1 MPAAGVVD
9 VARQCAAKGVRG
21 LIVIS
26 AGFGET
32 GPEGLARQHD
42 LLEVCRASGMRL
54 IGPNCMGI
62 VNTDPELVL
71 NGTFSTAWPPTGRVG
86 FLSQSGALG
95 LAVMGQAAAL
105 GLGLSTF
112 VSVGNKAD
120 VSGNDLLCYWE
131 QDDRTDLVLLYLESF
146 GNPRRFGRLARRIG
160 RTKPVV
166 VVKSGRS
173 VAGQRAASSH
183 TGALLAA
190 SDTTVDALF
199 RQHGVIRTDTLE
211 EMFDVATLLAN
222 QPVPAGKRVA
232 IVTNA
237 GGLGH
242 PVRRHVRGERPVG
255 ARARDRD
262 GGRARGVPPRRGL
275 ALESR
280 GHDRLGHARRT
291 TDGRSAR
298 SPTIRTST
306 R

>member
-1 MPAAGVVD
+1 MATRDAW
-9 VARQCAAKGVRG
+9 
-21 LIVIS
+21 
-26 AGFGET
+26 
-32 GPEGLARQHD
+32 
-42 LLEVCRASGMRL
+42 AS
-54 IGPNCMGI
+54 
-62 VNTDPELVL
+62 
-71 NGTFSTAWPPTGRVG
+71 
-86 FLSQSGALG
+86 SQSGALG
-95 LAVMGQAAAL
+95 LAVMGQASAL

-199 RQHGVIRTDTLE
+199 LQHGVIRTDTLE

-222 QPVPAGKRVA
+222 QPVPAGRRVA

-237 GGLGH
+237 GGLGILCADTCEAN
-242 PVRRHVRGERPVG
+242 GLS
-255 ARARDRD
+255 
-262 GGRARGVPPRRGL
+262 VPEL
-275 ALESR
+275 ATETVAALEAFLPTRPRSR
-280 GHDRLGHARRT
+280 IPWT
-291 TDGRSAR
+291 
-298 SPTIRTST
+298 
-306 R
+306 